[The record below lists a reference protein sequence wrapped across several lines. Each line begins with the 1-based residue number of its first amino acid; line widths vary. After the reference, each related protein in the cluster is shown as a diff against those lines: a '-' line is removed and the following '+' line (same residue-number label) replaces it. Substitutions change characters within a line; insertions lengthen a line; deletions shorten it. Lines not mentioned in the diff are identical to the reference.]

1 MVFKIL
7 IFGVVR
13 VGFLGILDN
22 CVREDWV
29 DFFFRKILNLFE
41 IVSMVGVFY
50 LNLILMILVEMFGY
64 WFFSFKII

>member
-22 CVREDWV
+22 CVREGVV

>member
-13 VGFLGILDN
+13 VGFLGVLDN
-22 CVREDWV
+22 CVREDVV